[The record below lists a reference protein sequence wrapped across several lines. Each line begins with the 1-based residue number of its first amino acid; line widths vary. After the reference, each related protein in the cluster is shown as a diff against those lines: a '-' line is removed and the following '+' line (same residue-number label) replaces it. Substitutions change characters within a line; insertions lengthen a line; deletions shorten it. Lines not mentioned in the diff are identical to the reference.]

1 MVFKHETKVLK
12 HRNLFKQRLGQVFKR
27 LLFKHNGFCSNTFA
41 FAFDVVVPGR
51 TATDALHTCIYIVK
65 LLLPPPPWGNPC
77 VSGTLKAA
85 TLCVLSEARLWRCL
99 LGTIG
104 CVMC

>member
-12 HRNLFKQRLGQVFKR
+12 HRNLFEQRLGQVFKR

-51 TATDALHTCIYIVK
+51 PLTRYIHAYTLSSCSCHRPPGATHA
-65 LLLPPPPWGNPC
+65 
-77 VSGTLKAA
+77 
-85 TLCVLSEARLWRCL
+85 CL
-99 LGTIG
+99 AH
-104 CVMC
+104 